1 MLPAHVSTQAKV
13 SPPLESSS
21 ASIGS
26 KDARGAQESISS
38 PEQQTSFSSLVES
51 KKKAAKIRECELAKL
66 APLARE
72 IPNIDSAVAEIA
84 RFAAELTLPRGTIH
98 VISDIHGED
107 KKLRHIINNASGTLR
122 PLVELLLKNRMP
134 PEQFQEF
141 LALIFYPAEVISR
154 LEQTLRSPQER
165 KEYAMRTLDSLFH
178 IVRVLASRRSFKHA
192 VRIFPAE
199 YRDLLTEILNEPSTE
214 RSHDYVDAIID
225 ELTSRG
231 RVLHLIHLTG
241 RVIRNL
247 AIDEL
252 IIAGDCWDRGPRGD
266 RVMDYITQQPNVSF
280 VWGNHDMVWLGACLG
295 HYALIC
301 QVLRISLRYRRL
313 MQLEEGYGIPVEPL
327 DLLARTVYPNDP
339 ATTFETKG
347 TGMREKSVMARMQKA
362 AAIMQFKLE
371 GQMIARHPEW
381 QMEHRRLL
389 HRINREAGTIEVDG
403 VTYPLLDVNF
413 PTIDPDNPY
422 ELTSE
427 ERSCLERIR
436 RSFTVSQKL
445 WDHMR
450 WMVSHGR
457 MYLRREE
464 HLIFHGC
471 VPVDQHGEFLP
482 MVVDGQSY
490 SGGALFDAIESYV
503 YRLLDGPA
511 ENELDLLWYLWSGPH
526 SPLFGKDRITTLERD
541 LISDKKTHTETK
553 NPYFR
558 LIHEPWFCDK
568 ILAEFGVEPEQ
579 GLIVNGHVPVEV
591 EKGESPLKRSG
602 KAITIDGAFSE
613 AYGDHG
619 FTLVLEPHRTFLAKH
634 HHFESVEAA
643 INKGADIIPS
653 ITVVREWERP
663 KRVADSPRGRYLVQM
678 IKLLEELIQAY
689 RSNDLPQH

>member
-1 MLPAHVSTQAKV
+1 M
-13 SPPLESSS
+13 
-21 ASIGS
+21 
-26 KDARGAQESISS
+26 
-38 PEQQTSFSSLVES
+38 ES
-51 KKKAAKIRECELAKL
+51 KKNEPELRDAELAKL

-72 IPNIDSAVAEIA
+72 IPNIDSAIAEIA
-84 RFAAELTLPRGTIH
+84 RLSAELTLPRGTIH

-107 KKLRHIINNASGTLR
+107 KKLRHVINNASGTLR
-122 PLVELLLKNRMP
+122 PLVERLLQDRMP

-141 LALIFYPAEVISR
+141 LTLVFYPAEVIGR
-154 LEQTLRSPQER
+154 LEQTLQSKQER
-165 KEYAMRTLDSLFH
+165 KDYAMRTLDNLFH
-178 IVRVLASRRSFKHA
+178 IVRVLAARRSLKNSMH
-192 VRIFPAE
+192 IFPAE
-199 YRDLLTEILNEPSTE
+199 YRELLAEILHEPSTE
-214 RSHDYVDAIID
+214 RDRSYVDAIVD

-266 RVMDYITQQPNVSF
+266 RVMDYLIQQPNVSF
-280 VWGNHDMVWLGACLG
+280 VWGNHDMAWLGACLG
-295 HYALIC
+295 HHALIC
-301 QVLRISLRYRRL
+301 QVLRISLRYSRL
-313 MQLEEGYGIPVEPL
+313 MQLEEGYGIPVQPL
-327 DLLARTVYPNDP
+327 DLLARTVYANDP
-339 ATTFETKG
+339 AIHFETKG
-347 TGMREKSVMARMQKA
+347 TGMREKSMMARMQKA

-381 QMEHRRLL
+381 GMEHRRLL
-389 HRINREAGTIEVDG
+389 HRINYRAGTIEIDG
-403 VTYPLLDVNF
+403 ISYPLLDVNF
-413 PTIDPDNPY
+413 PTIDPANPY
-422 ELTSE
+422 ELTSD
-427 ERSCLERIR
+427 ERTCLKRIR
-436 RSFTVSQKL
+436 SSFMASQKL

-471 VPVDQHGEFLP
+471 VPVDEQGEFLP
-482 MVVDGQSY
+482 MPVDGQPY
-490 SGGALFDAIESYV
+490 SGRALLDAIECFV
-503 YRLLDGPA
+503 YRLLEGPA
-511 ENELDLLWYLWSGPH
+511 HEELDLLWYLWSGPH

-541 LISDKKTHTETK
+541 LISDKQTHIETK

-568 ILAEFGVEPEQ
+568 TLSEFGVDRAQ

-591 EKGESPLKRSG
+591 EKGESPLKKSG

-663 KRVADSPRGRYLVQM
+663 KRVADSQRGRYLRQV
-678 IKLLEELIQAY
+678 ISLLEELIQAY
-689 RSNDLPQH
+689 RSNDLLQR